1 MSGTGDITLFKNVK
15 NFEGMTVLPA
25 FGEPIRTNQAGELG
39 SFKLPTLLI
48 KEMKD
53 QTIVSVSQ
61 LMQQGHIAVFT
72 AKDFRVYT
80 TKSAMKLLNQLSS
93 QGDEV
98 ARGHVHEG
106 LYIIDNM

>member
-1 MSGTGDITLFKNVK
+1 
-15 NFEGMTVLPA
+15 
-25 FGEPIRTNQAGELG
+25 
-39 SFKLPTLLI
+39 
-48 KEMKD
+48 
-53 QTIVSVSQ
+53 
-61 LMQQGHIAVFT
+61 MQQGHIAVFT